1 MRLRILYKLS
11 IVVLVTASILIG
23 SIYPNTKAMSVEA
36 ARFQRNNQK
45 ADLVIKNGL
54 ILTMNTKKDVFA
66 KGTVVIKDKKIIA
79 IGDEKLEKQY
89 KASKVIN
96 ANGNIVM
103 PGMINTHN
111 HVPMV
116 AFRSI
121 GEEGVGNRLFEVF
134 FPLEGKLLSR
144 DLIYKASIHGVIEM
158 ALGGVTTYADMYYHE
173 DEVAKATE
181 KIGIRGVLGETVISF
196 PTVDAPEPYGGL
208 KYAEDFIKQYKN
220 HELITPSVV
229 AHAPY
234 TVSPEM
240 IKSSKDLAK
249 KYQVPFAIH
258 AAEFADE
265 AQRVETKYGQKYPSV
280 IKYLDS
286 LGILD
291 ENTMLAHA
299 IHIDD
304 EDINIIKERGATI
317 AHNPIANTKGATGVA
332 PAIKI
337 DKAGIKM
344 GLGTDGPMSS
354 NTMDVFGTAGYA
366 ARVHKLVNKD
376 QSVMP
381 PSKVVELAT
390 IGGAK
395 ALGLDKKI
403 GSLEVGKYADIII
416 VDIHAPNTF
425 PTYDPYA
432 TLTYAAGP
440 QNVRDVIVNGKLIVE
455 NKKLK
460 TYDYKKNLKD
470 MEGIYKQVAE
480 VEKTLP
486 YHQQK
491 PTSE

>member
-1 MRLRILYKLS
+1 MQRMTLVKLS
-11 IVVLVTASILIG
+11 VIIFMTASLFFSTAG
-23 SIYPNTKAMSVEA
+23 VEGNRVQA
-36 ARFQRNNQK
+36 AKIN
-45 ADLVIKNGL
+45 ADIMIHNGH
-54 ILTMNTKKDVFA
+54 ILTMNAKKDVI
-66 KGTVVIKDKKIIA
+66 KNGTVVIKNKKIIA
-79 IGDEKLEKQY
+79 IGDEQLAKKY
-89 KASKVIN
+89 KAAKVIN
-96 ANGNIVM
+96 AGGDIVM

-121 GEEGVGNRLFEVF
+121 GEEGVGNRLFDVF

-158 ALGGVTTYADMYYHE
+158 AMGGVTTYADMYYHE

-196 PTVDAPEPYGGL
+196 PVVDAPEPYGGL
-208 KYAEDFIKQYKN
+208 KYAENFIKQFKN
-220 HELITPSVV
+220 SELITPSVV

-240 IKSSKDLAK
+240 MKASKELAN
-249 KYQVPFAIH
+249 KYQVPFALH
-258 AAEFADE
+258 AAEFPDE
-265 AQRVETKYGQKYPSV
+265 AKRVEDKYGQKFDSV

-291 ENTMLAHA
+291 QNTMLAHA
-299 IHIDD
+299 IHIND
-304 EDINIIKERGATI
+304 EDINIIKERGASI

-337 DKAGIKM
+337 DQAGIRM

-354 NTMDVFGTAGYA
+354 NTMDVFGTMGYA

-381 PSKVVELAT
+381 PTKVVELAT

-395 ALGLDKKI
+395 ALGLDNKI
-403 GSLEVGKYADIII
+403 GSLEVGKFADIII
-416 VDIHAPNTF
+416 VDVHAPNTF

-432 TLTYAAGP
+432 TLAYSAGP
-440 QNVRDVIVNGKLIVE
+440 QNVTNVIVNGKIIVE

-460 TYDYKKNLKD
+460 TYNYNKNLKD

-486 YHQQK
+486 YHKQ
-491 PTSE
+491 PNE

>member
-1 MRLRILYKLS
+1 MKRRAKVNVSVIMLIVILLLGAFGPDTNNGYR
-11 IVVLVTASILIG
+11 
-23 SIYPNTKAMSVEA
+23 VEA
-36 ARFQRNNQK
+36 ARAKEK
-45 ADLVIKNGL
+45 ADIVIKNGY
-54 ILTMNTKKDVFA
+54 ILTMNEKKDVFP

-79 IGDEKLEKQY
+79 VGDEKLEDQY

-96 ANGNIVM
+96 AAGNIVM

-134 FPLEGKLLSR
+134 FPLEEKLLSR
-144 DLIYKASIHGVIEM
+144 DLIHKASIHGAIEM
-158 ALGGVTTYADMYYHE
+158 AMGGVTTYADMYYHE

-181 KIGIRGVLGETVISF
+181 KIGIRGVLGETVIGF
-196 PTVDAPEPYGGL
+196 PVVDAPEPYGGL
-208 KYAEDFIKQYKN
+208 KYAEEFIKQYKN
-220 HELITPSVV
+220 SELITPSVV

-240 IKSSKDLAK
+240 LKASKALAD
-249 KYQVPFAIH
+249 KYQVPFALH

-265 AQRVETKYGQKYPSV
+265 AQRVASKYGQTHESV

-337 DKAGIKM
+337 DKAGIRM

-354 NTMDVFGTAGYA
+354 NTMDVFGTMGYA
-366 ARVHKLVNKD
+366 ARIHKLVNKD
-376 QSVMP
+376 QSLMP

-403 GSLEVGKYADIII
+403 GSLEGGKLADIII
-416 VDIHAPNTF
+416 VDVYAPNTF

-432 TLTYAAGP
+432 TLAYAAGP
-440 QNVRDVIVNGKLIVE
+440 QNVKDVIVNGKIIVE

-470 MEGIYKQVAE
+470 MEEIYKEVE
-480 VEKTLP
+480 KVEKTLP
-486 YHQQK
+486 YHKKQ
-491 PTSE
+491 